1 MIQITGLTKVYRRDR
16 PPALLDLTFDARRD
30 TDRRFVLGT
39 VLLGDAAVAAVL
51 AHQLPA
57 GALSVP
63 AAVRSVTAV
72 VPLLPLPIA
81 ALGAGALGGALV
93 RARGGH
99 EVRHPGLAALRV
111 SYRHRN
117 GLLAGKPAVIGLFA
131 AALAVATTA
140 LDAVVLRFALPADVD
155 AGRPFTGDVPR
166 LAAAGTILAV
176 YGVLMVLAGWAG
188 LLATPLVRS
197 AAAGL
202 LILCALPAL
211 LEPALVPVL
220 RQPGQPLPD
229 QIRELLPFQYG
240 LDWLGAATEGAAAA
254 PGPAPAPALQ
264 PLFPAVLLASAVAF
278 VGVCLLVQAG
288 GAPSD

>member
-93 RARGGH
+93 
-99 EVRHPGLAALRV
+99 
-111 SYRHRN
+111 
-117 GLLAGKPAVIGLFA
+117 
-131 AALAVATTA
+131 
-140 LDAVVLRFALPADVD
+140 
-155 AGRPFTGDVPR
+155 TGDVPR

-278 VGVCLLVQAG
+278 VGVCLLVQGRRRAF
-288 GAPSD
+288 